1 MTSHLETRLRE
12 HVAVLAADIGERH
25 VGRPEALHAAEAF
38 VAGAL
43 GAHGHDVAR
52 QTYMAGGVPS
62 SNLEVT
68 VPGTGRASEIVL
80 VGAHY
85 DTVPGSP
92 GADDNASGVA
102 ALIEIARILRDA
114 RFARTVKL
122 VAFVNEEPPF
132 FLSGEM
138 GSGVYARAARRRG
151 DDIRAMLSLE
161 MLGCYRDG
169 RGSQAYPPFLRFFY
183 PEAGNFIAFVS
194 NLRSRRLLQ
203 EVTRAFRRVC
213 DFPAETLAS
222 PAIVPGVS
230 WSDQRSFWREG
241 YPGVMVTDTAFY
253 RYPHYHLASD
263 TPDRVDYARMARV
276 VAGLAQTVQALAAGL
291 RREPAR

>member
-1 MTSHLETRLRE
+1 MAHHLETRLKE
-12 HVAVLAADIGERH
+12 HVAVLAGDIGERH
-25 VGRPEALHAAEAF
+25 VGRPDALHAAEAF

-43 GAHGHDVAR
+43 AAHGRHVAR
-52 QTYMAGGVPS
+52 QTYTAGGVPS

-68 VPGTGRASEIVL
+68 VPGTSRASEIVL

-102 ALIEIARILRDA
+102 ALIEIARILRGA

-138 GSGVYARAARRRG
+138 GSSVYARDARRRG

-169 RGSQAYPPFLRFFY
+169 HGSQAYPPFLRFFY

-213 DFPAETLAS
+213 DFPAERLAS

-276 VAGLAQTVQALAAGL
+276 VAGLAQTVQALAAGP